1 VELYTTQRTNEYNI
15 ATQQWMPQGYRRNT
29 WEKRTGTKNSRM
41 YNVLQD
47 TKRTVPLDTLV
58 FHSNFVSKTNRF

>member
-1 VELYTTQRTNEYNI
+1 
-15 ATQQWMPQGYRRNT
+15 
-29 WEKRTGTKNSRM
+29 M

-58 FHSNFVSKTNRF
+58 FHSNFVSKTYRFWHSTCSYTVTLKPGLGSLKVIGTDTDQSAT